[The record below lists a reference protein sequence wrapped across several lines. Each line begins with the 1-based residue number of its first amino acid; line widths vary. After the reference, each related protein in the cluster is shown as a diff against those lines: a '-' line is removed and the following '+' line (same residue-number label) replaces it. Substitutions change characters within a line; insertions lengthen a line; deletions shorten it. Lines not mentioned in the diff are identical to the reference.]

1 MPPPRPTLFGNGFS
15 IEDATEEQELIALA
29 NAAIEKSVQEEEGAT
44 GGQSDH
50 VVFS

>member
-44 GGQSDH
+44 GG
-50 VVFS
+50 